1 LEEEKLEKYWDFVAL
16 EAKDFEKMLRVEKW
30 RKVARNW
37 LADYADK
44 RAYDFV
50 LKVIDDV
57 IKLDKSAKILDV
69 GCGPGKWSILFAK
82 KFSSTTAIDV
92 SPKMILLARENAKK
106 HNLGN
111 VEFHVMDVSKLN
123 FSDETYDLVNCIT
136 VLQHVLN
143 DDDWRSAVHEMV
155 RVTKTGGHILLFETA
170 PDLAIIRR
178 TRHLAIRTMRKYIDE
193 FRKAGAHFVYWRA
206 VDLSLPVT
214 FFGLKTY
221 SASFNKKVYYFMSK
235 SILFSAG
242 FLSFLSLVASVLAE
256 LIDYRLAETPLS
268 FLSAGRIF
276 LFKKGKA

>member
-1 LEEEKLEKYWDFVAL
+1 MEERELEKYWDYVAL
-16 EAKDFEKMLRVEKW
+16 EAKDFEKILRLEKW

-50 LKVIDDV
+50 LKVVEDV
-57 IKLDKSAKILDV
+57 IKLDKPAKILDV

-82 KFSSTTAIDV
+82 RFGSATAIDV
-92 SPKMILLARENAKK
+92 SPKMVLLARENARK
-106 HNLGN
+106 HNLEN
-111 VEFHVMDVSKLN
+111 VDFHVMSVSKLN
-123 FSDETYDLVNCIT
+123 FPDETYDLVNCVT

-155 RVTKTGGHILLFETA
+155 RVTKTGGHLLLFETA

-178 TRHLAIRTMRKYIDE
+178 TRHLSIRTMRQYINE
-193 FRKAGAHFVYWRA
+193 FKKAGARFIYWRA

-235 SILFSAG
+235 RMLFSAG
-242 FLSFLSLVASVLAE
+242 FLSFLSLVAAVLAK
-256 LIDYRLAETPLS
+256 LMDYRLAETPLS
-268 FLSAGRIF
+268 YLSAGRIL
-276 LFKKGKA
+276 LFRKIKA